1 MLLEA
6 LRLARGRGALRV
18 RLTASCAAIEHL
30 LGRHSEARARLL
42 RGLSRL
48 SDADGWEAAALKA
61 ELAVNGLYIP
71 DYEQTCRWAREAH
84 VIAGAV
90 GDQLLRVTAAAL
102 VAYGACSLGRAQ
114 EAEPYLEE
122 ARSLLDDLED
132 AELATRLEASFYLG
146 WAEHFMERFGDAILH
161 FQRGIAVS
169 RATGQGYLVLPMMLG
184 QELALA
190 AGGRLREAQEL
201 AETCLDAAQLSGNA
215 QYLACALFE
224 QSWVA
229 TRAGDVAKALWSG
242 EKALDLARTLEERI
256 LQAAAVWAL
265 AGALLETGQAQ
276 GCRDLLLTGLG
287 GPQLGL
293 IPANSRCPAYEM
305 LTRAELALGRPD
317 AAAGWAQAARALA
330 QRLGLPVATGAALR
344 AGAEVLLASGKAEGG
359 AHLALAGA
367 ELERGAGAPIESARS
382 LIVAGRALVEAGH
395 RPGGMEQ
402 LERAEEELAACGA
415 EGYRKGAIRE
425 LRRLG
430 RRVAPRPAARSF
442 GCLTPREREV
452 AQLVADGRTNREIAD
467 TLYLSVKTVE
477 RHLSNILTKLDVPS
491 RVAVAAMVAR
501 DGTGLAPQEEREK
514 RGRGGVAPA
523 ESILTLNA
531 PLSSEGHGLMGEH
544 KAS

>member
-1 MLLEA
+1 MAVRSALAEELRQLSGPARALLGGASVAGDPCEVEIAASAGGLDVEEPEVLAALDELLEAGLVGSTDIPRRFRFRHPIVRRGIYYSLGEGWRIAAHARAAAELAARGAPAALRAHHLDRSAKTGDEAAFASLIDAADIAASGAPAIAARWYRVALRLLPSGREADHKRLGVQVPLAGALCSSGQLTEGRAVLLEA

-48 SDADGWEAAALKA
+48 PDADGWEAAALKA

-256 LQAAAVWAL
+256 LQAAAVW
-265 AGALLETGQAQ
+265 GA
-276 GCRDLLLTGLG
+276 RR
-287 GPQLGL
+287 GP
-293 IPANSRCPAYEM
+293 
-305 LTRAELALGRPD
+305 
-317 AAAGWAQAARALA
+317 
-330 QRLGLPVATGAALR
+330 
-344 AGAEVLLASGKAEGG
+344 
-359 AHLALAGA
+359 
-367 ELERGAGAPIESARS
+367 
-382 LIVAGRALVEAGH
+382 
-395 RPGGMEQ
+395 
-402 LERAEEELAACGA
+402 
-415 EGYRKGAIRE
+415 
-425 LRRLG
+425 
-430 RRVAPRPAARSF
+430 
-442 GCLTPREREV
+442 
-452 AQLVADGRTNREIAD
+452 
-467 TLYLSVKTVE
+467 
-477 RHLSNILTKLDVPS
+477 
-491 RVAVAAMVAR
+491 AR
-501 DGTGLAPQEEREK
+501 DGPGAAVPRSAPHRPW
-514 RGRGGVAPA
+514 RP
-523 ESILTLNA
+523 
-531 PLSSEGHGLMGEH
+531 
-544 KAS
+544 